1 MKALVRYS
9 HLPKKLKIKE
19 IPLPSIKKSKNHA
32 IIDVKF
38 AGICGRDLEHYKS
51 KISKKKIPSV
61 LGHEFSGIVKKV
73 NKNNS
78 NVKVGDRVTCETV
91 KSVCNKCT
99 LCKSGFYNLCKKR
112 KNIGGSTS
120 GAFASLIKVPTE
132 YIHNLPNN
140 VSLDEAALIEPLAVC
155 YNALIS
161 NSNIK
166 KNSTVLIFGAGT
178 IGLLSLKLAKY
189 KKSKIFL
196 VCTPQDKI
204 QKEIAKKN
212 KVSNIYF
219 NNCDYVKK
227 ILRDTNNQGVDLVV
241 DTVGGVDK
249 TFEDAIRI
257 TRPGGQITKI
267 GWFMKKE
274 VKANFDDIVRK
285 NLKIQGSFSHNY
297 KIWEKC
303 IKLLS
308 KKNIYI
314 KDLISKK
321 CEISEWKSAFD
332 LLTNR
337 KAVKILMTSNEKI
350 S

>member
-19 IPLPSIKKSKNHA
+19 IPFPNIGNSSKQA
-32 IIDVKF
+32 IIEVKF
-38 AGICGRDLEHYKS
+38 AGICGRDLEHYKT

-61 LGHEFSGIVKKV
+61 LGHEFSGVVKKI
-73 NKNNS
+73 NKNNF
-78 NVKVGDRVTCETV
+78 NVKIGDRVTCETV
-91 KSVCNKCT
+91 KSVCKKCT

-120 GAFASLIKVPTE
+120 GAFASHIKVPTE
-132 YIHNLPNN
+132 YIHKLPNN

-189 KKSKIFL
+189 KKARIFL
-196 VCTPQDKI
+196 VCTPEDKM
-204 QKEIAKKN
+204 QKEIARKN
-212 KVSNIYF
+212 KVSKIYLS
-219 NNCDYVKK
+219 NVDYVKK
-227 ILRDTNNQGVDLVV
+227 ILKDTNQQGVDLVV

-249 TFEDAIRI
+249 TFEDAINL
-257 TRPGGQITKI
+257 TKPGGQITKI
-267 GWFMKKE
+267 GWFMKKD
-274 VKANFDDIVRK
+274 VNANFDNIVRK
-285 NLKIQGSFSHNY
+285 NLKIQGSFSHNF
-297 KIWEKC
+297 KIWEEC
-303 IKLLS
+303 IELLS

-321 CEISEWKSAFD
+321 CEISDWKSAFN
-332 LLTNR
+332 LLTDR
-337 KAVKILMTSNEKI
+337 KAVKILMSSYEKL